1 MVYAS
6 NGICLDHKTV
16 TKGGD
21 LEINFFLVS
30 GSNIIAHDAKT
41 KQGMHTELENGF
53 DCCRF
58 RVNVTASN
66 GEIHFCFDNSF
77 SNTAKVISFQFI
89 LVDEQ
94 GNVVTRNDTDIKKLA
109 EEIGMKITDFYVK
122 NRFRKWVKV
131 SYARLKVNFDH
142 IEQEQIIFRAL
153 ESRDKAVLVASLEQ
167 VNFWSFC
174 NSIVLISVALIQKL
188 GSRM

>member
-1 MVYAS
+1 M
-6 NGICLDHKTV
+6 
-16 TKGGD
+16 
-21 LEINFFLVS
+21 
-30 GSNIIAHDAKT
+30 
-41 KQGMHTELENGF
+41 ENGF

-109 EEIGMKITDFYVK
+109 EEIGMKITDFYVSFSFF
-122 NRFRKWVKV
+122 NINFTFVK
-131 SYARLKVNFDH
+131 L
-142 IEQEQIIFRAL
+142 
-153 ESRDKAVLVASLEQ
+153 
-167 VNFWSFC
+167 
-174 NSIVLISVALIQKL
+174 IVYEFIDIQKYL
-188 GSRM
+188 FS